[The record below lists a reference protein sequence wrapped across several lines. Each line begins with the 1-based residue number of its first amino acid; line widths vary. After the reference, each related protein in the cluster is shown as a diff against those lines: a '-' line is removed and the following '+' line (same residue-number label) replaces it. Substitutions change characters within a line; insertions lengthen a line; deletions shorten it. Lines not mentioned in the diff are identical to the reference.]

1 MDSYQQVIHQSRY
14 SRWIESENRR
24 ETWEETVDRYMSTWS
39 DLLMNRHPKVY
50 ARRS

>member
-39 DLLMNRHPKVY
+39 DIIRSTDMRTFY
-50 ARRS
+50 A